1 MCMLKT
7 CYKCMSTHLN
17 ANANVSLDSYANAN
31 ANVISRNAFECKY
44 FGYAFANKSELI
56 LTVLALY

>member
-1 MCMLKT
+1 MYMLKT

-17 ANANVSLDSYANAN
+17 AKANVSLDSYANAN
-31 ANVISRNAFECKY
+31 ANVIFQERNY